1 VTNCEY
7 VNNLDKCVGAKVA
20 NMHGVCKSL
29 LHMPY
34 AHVEFAGGDAFRCIS
49 LSDGTKDYPGSTFC
63 LQTGTAWDIL
73 RQVHVDDVLKHESK
87 RFMDAQEKLNARVC
101 QAHATHTEVEGLAM
115 PKPITHEMV
124 AQNQESRNKLMNPL
138 LEAQHIEQHS
148 ETDIVTR
155 LHQFWVITVLRKSEG
170 TYLIVHGAHPDQ
182 NAAERQARA
191 VIDTELVNEADV
203 ISARSWFA
211 VMDFDTADLACT
223 TYVNDD
229 AMNSTMRN
237 AHWKQEMA
245 KAMTEKAKL
254 DGVDLPT
261 ADRPGFVMNPEFSA
275 TVSSDA

>member
-1 VTNCEY
+1 
-7 VNNLDKCVGAKVA
+7 
-20 NMHGVCKSL
+20 
-29 LHMPY
+29 MPY
-34 AHVEFAGGDAFRCIS
+34 AHVEFAGVDAFRCIS
-49 LSDGTKDYPGSTFC
+49 LSDGTTDYSGSTFC
-63 LQTGTAWDIL
+63 LQIGTAWDISL
-73 RQVHVDDVLKHESK
+73 QVHVDDVLTHESK
-87 RFMDAQEKLNARVC
+87 RFMDAQEKLNARVS
-101 QAHATHTEVEGLAM
+101 QAQATHTEVEGLAM
-115 PKPITHEMV
+115 PKPITDEMV
-124 AQNQESRNKLMNPL
+124 AQNKESRSKLMTPL
-138 LEAQHIEQHS
+138 LEAQHG

-182 NAAERQARA
+182 NAAETQARA
-191 VIDTELVNEADV
+191 VIDTGLVNEADV
-203 ISARSWFA
+203 ISSRSWFA
-211 VMDFDTADLACT
+211 VMDFDTADLART

-245 KAMTEKAKL
+245 KAMTEKAKS